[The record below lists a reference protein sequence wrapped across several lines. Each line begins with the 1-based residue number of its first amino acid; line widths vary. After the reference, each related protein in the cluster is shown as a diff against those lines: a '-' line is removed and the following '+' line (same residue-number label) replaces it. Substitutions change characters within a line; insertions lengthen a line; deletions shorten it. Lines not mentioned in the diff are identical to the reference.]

1 MTNIYCASC
10 NTEVIES
17 VKVCPQ
23 CGNKTFNPISSNQTT
38 NLQFPTTDVSQQT
51 NSASTVTNAPHTQQ
65 PIATKKSW
73 SWDWLWQAIA
83 ITLIMKFFGPAGGLT
98 AALVY
103 FWQKPK
109 RGKWPAM
116 GIAAFAGILVPLL
129 ILAAFRS

>member
-10 NTEVIES
+10 NTEVIPS

-23 CGNKTFNPISSNQTT
+23 CGNKSFNPISSN
-38 NLQFPTTDVSQQT
+38 LQVPPTYVSQQPT
-51 NSASTVTNAPHTQQ
+51 SSSTVTNSQQLQQ
-65 PIATKKSW
+65 PIAAKKSW

-109 RGKWPAM
+109 RGKWAAM

-129 ILAAFRS
+129 ILAAVRS